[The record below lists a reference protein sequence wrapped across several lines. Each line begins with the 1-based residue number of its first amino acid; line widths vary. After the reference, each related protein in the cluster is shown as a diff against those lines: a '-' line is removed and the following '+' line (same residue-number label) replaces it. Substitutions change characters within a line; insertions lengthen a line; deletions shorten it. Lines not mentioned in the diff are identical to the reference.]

1 MSDRIR
7 AGIVGT
13 GFMGTVHARA
23 VRRSGGVVSRVVGS
37 TPASTAAA
45 AERFDPAY
53 ATAGVEELIEA
64 DDVDVVHVCTPN
76 ATHAAIAAAALGAG
90 KHVVCEKPLATSL
103 AVADDLTTAAS
114 GRVATVPFVYRF
126 YPTVRAARARVADG
140 TTGPVRLLHGH
151 YLQDWMA
158 RPDDE
163 NWRVD
168 PELGGGSRAFADIGV
183 ALVRS
188 RRVRHRRPH
197 RAALRPHRDRRAG
210 PGRSSGAHRGRR
222 HGALRDRGRR
232 RGQPRRQPGRPGRK
246 NRLVVLSTA
255 RPAAPGL
262 RPGAARDRSGSAAGD
277 GNREL
282 RTRRSRSG
290 GRLLAGPARAPPGL
304 PGLLRRLR
312 RRHLRRHPRRRRPTG
327 SPPSPTAA
335 APRRSPRPCSRRPP
349 TEPGSEVAR

>member
-103 AVADDLTTAAS
+103 ALADDLTTAAS

-158 RPDDE
+158 QPDDE

-183 ALVRS
+183 HWCDLAEFVTGDRIARLCARTVIAEPVRGGHPVRTEDAATVLFETAGGVVGSLVVS
-188 RRVRHRRPH
+188 QV
-197 RAALRPHRDRRAG
+197 
-210 PGRSSGAHRGRR
+210 S
-222 HGALRDRGRR
+222 
-232 RGQPRRQPGRPGRK
+232 PGRK
-246 NRLVVLSTA
+246 NRLALSVD
-255 RPAAPGL
+255 
-262 RPGAARDRSGSAAGD
+262 AARESLAFDQEQPETLWIGGRD

-282 RTRRSRSG
+282 RRGEEGSPYS
-290 GRLLAGPARAPPGL
+290 LVPPGHPQGYQDCFDAFVADTHAAIRGGAPDGL
-304 PGLLRRLR
+304 PTFADGRR
-312 RRHLRRHPRRRRPTG
+312 
-327 SPPSPTAA
+327 AA
-335 APRRSPRPCSRRPP
+335 ALTEAVLASAAADSWIEVPR
-349 TEPGSEVAR
+349 